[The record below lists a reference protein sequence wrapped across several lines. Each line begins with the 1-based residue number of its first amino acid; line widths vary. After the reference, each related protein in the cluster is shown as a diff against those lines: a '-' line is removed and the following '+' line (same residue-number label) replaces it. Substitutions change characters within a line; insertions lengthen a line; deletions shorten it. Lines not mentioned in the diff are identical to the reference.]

1 MADTEKQLAEQAGRV
16 DRVEDKSK
24 QQDTRLDS
32 HDRELKLLREQM
44 SKMGDMGGPRC
55 DARDGQEGQQ
65 RE

>member
-44 SKMGDMGGPRC
+44 SKIFLLWGGKAPTIIFL
-55 DARDGQEGQQ
+55 
-65 RE
+65 